1 MRVSL
6 TVVKQMKGIKP
17 SLELK
22 VAIINDDSD
31 DLYETFGIIEE
42 RKQELIKLCDYSLL
56 LKKSSDSYVYIVEN
70 CKHINEII
78 ICCIILDTMRA
89 QYY

>member
-1 MRVSL
+1 MWLEKIFKKRKL
-6 TVVKQMKGIKP
+6 KP

>member
-1 MRVSL
+1 MWLEKIFKKRKL
-6 TVVKQMKGIKP
+6 EP

-56 LKKSSDSYVYIVEN
+56 LKKSSDSYAYIVEN
-70 CKHINEII
+70 CKHVNEII